1 MADLTVRGAGI
12 LGLSIAW
19 ACVKRGATVQVID
32 PHGPAARASGGI
44 VGALAP
50 HVPENWNPKKQFQLE
65 SLLMAEQFWDE
76 VFSIGGKNPGYCRTG
91 RLQPIADDASLALA
105 QARNATAKELWGDA
119 ATWDVIHANQSQWE
133 PPSASGWLIHDTLS
147 AHLHP
152 WQACMSLVS
161 ALQAKGIEIASEGT
175 DQGPVVWAT
184 GVDGLNALSS
194 GRNRAVGN
202 GVKGQAVLLECDMRG
217 NPQLFAGTLHFVPHL
232 DGTLAIGST
241 SERDFVSPDQPDAQ
255 LDALLEKARTVLPS
269 IANAPVIKRWAGVRP
284 RSRSRAPMLGP
295 WPDKPGHYIANGGFK
310 IGFGMAPKIADVM
323 ADLVLEQRDTI
334 PTDFRVEAS
343 F

>member
-50 HVPENWNPKKQFQLE
+50 HVPENWNAKKQFQLE
-65 SLLMAEQFWDE
+65 SLLMAKQFWGE
-76 VFSIGGKNPGYCRTG
+76 VFSTGGKNPGYGGTG
-91 RLQPIADDASLALA
+91 RLQPIADNAALALA
-105 QARNATAKELWGDA
+105 QARHTSAKELWGDA
-119 ATWDVIHANQSQWE
+119 ATWDVIQANQSQWE
-133 PPSASGWLIHDTLS
+133 PPSTSGWLIHDTLS

-152 WQACMSLVS
+152 KQACMSLVS
-161 ALQAKGIEIASEGT
+161 ALQAKGIEITSEGP

-184 GVDGLNALSS
+184 GVDGLNALNN
-194 GRNRAVGN
+194 GRNRTVGN
-202 GVKGQAVLLECDMRG
+202 GVKGQAVLLDFDMRG
-217 NPQLFAGTLHFVPHL
+217 KAQLFADTLHFVPHL

-241 SERDFVSPDQPDAQ
+241 SEREFDSPNQPDAK
-255 LDALLEKARTVLPS
+255 LDALLEKARTVLPA
-269 IANAPVIKRWAGVRP
+269 IATAPVITRWAGVRP

-334 PTDFRVEAS
+334 PKDFRVEAS